1 MKTLNNFKYVVLP
14 LLFISSFGASAK
26 IHVLDFDSD
35 SRGKPIL
42 EGRIIDNEY
51 SNLHADGFGVSISSC
66 NYNNVHASSKSKIG
80 RCDVKERVYDYKKKR
95 YVHRSRFEDSQ
106 ITFDTQNTRGDKPQ
120 FDSDLQFGDADGDG
134 IFTNRVSG
142 QAYDTQGLPP
152 EFAGRTN
159 PGNILILNEYA
170 PTRKNTSKVDGEK
183 LFDSDK
189 INDEGSRPAG
199 FFEFTFTQ
207 AVDLKSIDFFD
218 IEDKKK
224 GLDAAFFAIQFF
236 DEAGDEISQTRIP
249 TLKDGQW
256 VRQQYENVIGI
267 FGIRIN
273 LPGSGGIDN
282 LAFKKSVP
290 NEPSEVSAPAVF
302 SLLLLS
308 GIYTVRRKRKN

>member
-1 MKTLNNFKYVVLP
+1 MKTLNNVKITLFT
-14 LLFISSFGASAK
+14 LLLILSTSATAK
-26 IHVLDFDSD
+26 VHVLDFDSD
-35 SRGKPIL
+35 SQGNSIL

-51 SNLHADGFGVSISSC
+51 ANLHADGFGVSISSC
-66 NYNNVHASSKSKIG
+66 NYNRSFASSKKKIG
-80 RCDVKERVYDYKKKR
+80 RCDVGR
-95 YVHRSRFEDSQ
+95 RFENSQ
-106 ITFDTQNTRGDKPQ
+106 ITFNTLNKRGVTPE
-120 FDSDLQFGDADGDG
+120 FDSDLQFGDDDGDG
-134 IFTNRVSG
+134 IFRNRVSG
-142 QAYDTQGLPP
+142 QAYDTTGLPP
-152 EFAGRTN
+152 EFASRTN

-170 PTRKNTSKVDGEK
+170 PTSGNTRIVDGEK
-183 LFDSDK
+183 LFKSNR

-236 DEAGDEISQTRIP
+236 DEDGDEISRTRIP
-249 TLKDGQW
+249 TLEDGQW

-290 NEPSEVSAPAVF
+290 NAPSEVSAPAVF

-308 GIYTVRRKRKN
+308 GIYTVRRKRRN